1 MDETLFMALQRYGR
15 EDAIPMHM
23 PGHKRNEA
31 LAPYLKALG
40 AGLDITEIDGF
51 DDLHG
56 AEGILRR
63 GMERAAQLWGAKRSF
78 YLVNGSTCGI
88 LAAIHTVLG
97 QGGSAIVARNC
108 HKSVYHGL
116 ELCGITPHFLLPPV
130 ESRFGICGSI
140 APAEVERALQTHP
153 DVRLVIVTS
162 PTYEGVV
169 SDIRAI
175 ADVAHRHH
183 AVLLVDEAHGA
194 HLGMGNFPAGAV
206 ACGAD
211 VVIQSAHKTLPSL
224 TQTALLHLQG
234 ELVDPERVA
243 HSLEIFETSSPS
255 YLLMASLDSCVALLL
270 EQEQHLLQE
279 WNASLQAFGQ
289 EVRSLQHLRI
299 LGYTAA
305 PDSSVYALD
314 PSKIV
319 ISTAGTS
326 ATGPELMGS
335 LRKEANIE
343 LEMAASDYVIA
354 MTGMGDTA
362 DTFHAL
368 ARALC
373 KADRM
378 IQTSPSAAVRP
389 DLQLPR
395 RLCSAQEAVF
405 GAREKCPLDK
415 AAGRVSAGYV
425 WAYPPGIPL
434 LVPGEEIDAALLS
447 VFKGL
452 QESGVSLRGLSGGLW
467 VRKA

>member
-88 LAAIHTVLG
+88 LAAIHAVLG

-270 EQEQHLLQE
+270 EQGQHLLQE

-289 EVRSLQHLRI
+289 EVCSLQHLRI

-378 IQTSPSAAVRP
+378 VQTSPSAAVRP

>member
-88 LAAIHTVLG
+88 LAAIHAVLG

-194 HLGMGNFPAGAV
+194 HLGIGNFPAGAV

-270 EQEQHLLQE
+270 EQGQHLLQE

-326 ATGPELMGS
+326 VTGPELMGS

-389 DLQLPR
+389 ALQLPR

>member
-1 MDETLFMALQRYGR
+1 MRHYA
-15 EDAIPMHM
+15 
-23 PGHKRNEA
+23 
-31 LAPYLKALG
+31 
-40 AGLDITEIDGF
+40 
-51 DDLHG
+51 
-56 AEGILRR
+56 
-63 GMERAAQLWGAKRSF
+63 
-78 YLVNGSTCGI
+78 
-88 LAAIHTVLG
+88 
-97 QGGSAIVARNC
+97 
-108 HKSVYHGL
+108 
-116 ELCGITPHFLLPPV
+116 
-130 ESRFGICGSI
+130 
-140 APAEVERALQTHP
+140 
-153 DVRLVIVTS
+153 IVTS

-224 TQTALLHLQG
+224 TQTALLHIQG

-270 EQEQHLLQE
+270 EQGQHLLQE

-368 ARALC
+368 ACALC
-373 KADRM
+373 KADRT

-389 DLQLPR
+389 ALQLPR

-405 GAREKCPLDK
+405 GAREKCSLDK

-434 LVPGEEIDAALLS
+434 LVPGEEIDATLLS

>member
-15 EDAIPMHM
+15 GDAIPMHM

-88 LAAIHTVLG
+88 LAAIHAVLG

-130 ESRFGICGSI
+130 ESRFGICASI

-153 DVRLVIVTS
+153 DARLVIVTS

-211 VVIQSAHKTLPSL
+211 VVIQSVHKTLPSL

-270 EQEQHLLQE
+270 EQGQHLLQE
-279 WNASLQAFGQ
+279 WNASLQVFGQ

-326 ATGPELMGS
+326 VTGPELMGS

-467 VRKA
+467 VRKE

>member
-88 LAAIHTVLG
+88 LAAIHAVLG

-140 APAEVERALQTHP
+140 APAEVERALQMHP
-153 DVRLVIVTS
+153 DARLVIVTS

-270 EQEQHLLQE
+270 EQGQHLLQE

-373 KADRM
+373 KADRT

-389 DLQLPR
+389 ALQLPR

-467 VRKA
+467 VRKV

>member
-88 LAAIHTVLG
+88 LAAIHAVLG

-270 EQEQHLLQE
+270 EQGQHLLQE

-326 ATGPELMGS
+326 VTGPELMGS

-354 MTGMGDTA
+354 MTGKGDTA

-389 DLQLPR
+389 ALQLPR

>member
-88 LAAIHTVLG
+88 LAAIHAVLG

-270 EQEQHLLQE
+270 EQGQHLLQE

-326 ATGPELMGS
+326 VTGPELMGS

-389 DLQLPR
+389 ALQLPR

>member
-88 LAAIHTVLG
+88 LAAIHAVLG

-130 ESRFGICGSI
+130 ESCFGICGSI

-153 DVRLVIVTS
+153 DARLVIVTS

-194 HLGMGNFPAGAV
+194 HLGMGNFSAGAV

-270 EQEQHLLQE
+270 EQGRHLLQE

-405 GAREKCPLDK
+405 GAREKCPLDE
-415 AAGRVSAGYV
+415 AAGCVSAGYV

>member
-88 LAAIHTVLG
+88 LAAIHAVLG

>member
-88 LAAIHTVLG
+88 LAAIHAVLG

-270 EQEQHLLQE
+270 EQGQHLLQE

-289 EVRSLQHLRI
+289 EVCSLQHLRI
-299 LGYTAA
+299 LGYTVA

-405 GAREKCPLDK
+405 GAREKCPLDQ

-434 LVPGEEIDAALLS
+434 LVPGEKIDAALLS

-467 VRKA
+467 VRKE

>member
-15 EDAIPMHM
+15 EDVIPMHM

-88 LAAIHTVLG
+88 LAAIHAVLG

-270 EQEQHLLQE
+270 EQGQHLLQE